1 MKNTVKLLQ
10 TFFPFFRS
18 KLIMGKKRIIPTIAL
33 LVLFLVLPL
42 FSWCTVPVVDSTKFA
57 QLKAVLI
64 VGHQEDGTKE
74 AIEKMEK
81 IALFLKKKK
90 VTVLSFYDQK
100 ADWTKIKEASKG
112 AHFFIYSGHGSTL
125 GENGCA
131 GGLCV
136 NSMISSKTVT
146 EELKLATN
154 AIVIFKSVCRGAGSS
169 AGDDGDIGM
178 KEAEKRVSDY
188 SKPFFKTGA
197 AAYFANNLGSGVENF
212 LKAFF
217 EGKDI
222 HACFEA
228 SLGWGTEKEL
238 DKAYSNDA
246 TKQICIASTDW
257 GGGTVTRTTY
267 TNGVKKVEQIPASKD
282 YSAAYVA
289 HKKFSI
295 LDVLKSTASK

>member
-1 MKNTVKLLQ
+1 MT
-10 TFFPFFRS
+10 
-18 KLIMGKKRIIPTIAL
+18 KKRILTTIV
-33 LVLFLVLPL
+33 LVLLLQLLPGL
-42 FSWCTVPVVDSTKFA
+42 SWSTTLLVDSTKFSK
-57 QLKAVLI
+57 LKAVLI

-90 VTVLSFYDQK
+90 VNVVSFYDQK
-100 ADWTKIKEASKG
+100 AYWAKIKEAAKG
-112 AHFFIYSGHGSTL
+112 AHFFIYSGHGSTM

-136 NSMISSKTVT
+136 NSMVNSRTIT

-154 AIVIFKSVCRGAGSS
+154 AIIIFKSVCNRAGSS
-169 AGDDGDIGM
+169 AGDNGDIGI

-188 SKPFFKTGA
+188 SNPFFKTGA

-222 HACFEA
+222 HSCYEA
-228 SLGWGTEKEL
+228 SLG
-238 DKAYSNDA
+238 
-246 TKQICIASTDW
+246 
-257 GGGTVTRTTY
+257 
-267 TNGVKKVEQIPASKD
+267 
-282 YSAAYVA
+282 
-289 HKKFSI
+289 
-295 LDVLKSTASK
+295 